1 MIINI
6 TFAATADPCRF
17 TAVFKALPHHP
28 AAITN
33 PPFILP
39 G

>member
-17 TAVFKALPHHP
+17 TAVFKELPYRP

-33 PPFILP
+33 SPFILP